1 MALRAV
7 DPSAAE
13 PGFLQIA
20 RQLRHEIRSGA
31 YPPGSK
37 LPSETELTRA
47 FGVARMTVRGGI
59 AELRSEG
66 LIVSQQGKGV
76 FVKVRP
82 PVRRL
87 ASDRFARKHRDA
99 GQAAFLAEASQVG
112 ATPAV
117 DQVQVTT
124 GSPPDNVAGLLGGVT
139 DVVVRSRRYLLDGQP
154 VETAVSY
161 IPERIAAGTKI
172 ADDDTGPGGIYAR
185 LEELGHRLDHFVE
198 EVAARMPTQQERAR
212 LQLPAGVPVITVL
225 RTAYDIHGAPVE
237 VCDTVKSSQSYVLE
251 YRVDAT

>member
-7 DPSAAE
+7 DTDSPE

-20 RQLRHEIRSGA
+20 GQLREQIRSGA
-31 YPPGSK
+31 YPAGSK
-37 LPSETELTRA
+37 LPSETELSKA

-66 LIVSQQGKGV
+66 LVVSEQGRGV
-76 FVKVRP
+76 FVRPRP

-87 ASDRFARKHRDA
+87 ASDRFARRHRDA
-99 GQAAFLAEASQVG
+99 GQAAFLAEAEQVG
-112 ATPAV
+112 ATPQV
-117 DQVQVTT
+117 DQVE
-124 GSPPDNVAGLLGGVT
+124 VASAEAPAKVVDLLSGVS
-139 DVVVRSRRYLLDGQP
+139 DVVVRSRRYLLDGNP

-161 IPERIAAGTKI
+161 IPADIATGTKI
-172 ADDDTGPGGIYAR
+172 AEDDTGPGGIYAR

-198 EVAARMPTQQERAR
+198 EVAARMPTQQERQR
-212 LQLPAGVPVITVL
+212 LQLPAGIPVITVL
-225 RTAYDIHGAPVE
+225 RTAYDVAGVPVE

-251 YRVDAT
+251 YRIDAT

>member
-7 DPSAAE
+7 DDAAPE

-20 RQLRHEIRSGA
+20 GQLRQEIRSGA

-37 LPSETELTRA
+37 LPSETELTRT

-66 LIVSQQGKGV
+66 LVVSEQGRGV
-76 FVKVRP
+76 FVRARP

-87 ASDRFARKHRDA
+87 AADRFARRHRDA
-99 GQAAFLAEASQVG
+99 GRDAFLAEADQVG
-112 ATPAV
+112 STPAV
-117 DQVQVTT
+117 DEVVVDTA
-124 GSPPDNVAGLLGGVT
+124 SAPERVASLLEVGG
-139 DVVVRSRRYLLDGQP
+139 DVVRRSRRYLLDGRP

-161 IPERIAAGTKI
+161 IPLDLAQGTKI
-172 ADDDTGPGGIYAR
+172 ADPDTGPGGIYAR
-185 LEELGHRLDHFVE
+185 LEELGHQLDHFTE
-198 EVAARMPTQQERAR
+198 EVGARMPTPGERER
-212 LQLPAGVPVITVL
+212 LQLTAGVPVITLL
-225 RTAYDIHGAPVE
+225 RTAYDTTGRAVE
-237 VCDTVKSSQSYVLE
+237 VCDTVKSAQSYVLE